1 MFQIVFLYVA
11 MGSIILYVTVLFAF
25 VRKRWQQKLKRTQ
38 RIIEY
43 LHQNE
48 LLYNSNSDR
57 CLGTTSK
64 LTIGDIT
71 CRYNAQ
77 SRYLRCAINPL
88 GSCDDCPH
96 YEKL

>member
-1 MFQIVFLYVA
+1 MIQIVILSFA
-11 MGSIILYVTVLFAF
+11 TGSIILCVSVLFSF

-48 LLYNSNSDR
+48 LLNNLDSDR
-57 CLGTTSK
+57 CLPTKSK
-64 LTIGDIT
+64 LAIGDIT

-77 SRYLRCAINPL
+77 SLYLRCAINPL
-88 GSCDDCPH
+88 GSCDDCSH
-96 YEKL
+96 YEQV